1 MFVLRALG
9 LQSDRWGNPLPVS
22 RRRWVTIG
30 IVIGSVVSIDF
41 PSKFN
46 GDGISMMAAG
56 MLGGAIGGAVLLL
69 IIALVYN
76 SAIARDSV
84 RRGRRRVTH
93 GMGTPIL

>member
-1 MFVLRALG
+1 
-9 LQSDRWGNPLPVS
+9 
-22 RRRWVTIG
+22 
-30 IVIGSVVSIDF
+30 
-41 PSKFN
+41 
-46 GDGISMMAAG
+46 MMAEG

>member
-1 MFVLRALG
+1 MLKTCLDYGHAFTYVK
-9 LQSDRWGNPLPVS
+9 
-22 RRRWVTIG
+22 
-30 IVIGSVVSIDF
+30 VIIA
-41 PSKFN
+41 KFN

>member
-22 RRRWVTIG
+22 RRRWMMIG
-30 IVIGSVVSIDF
+30 IVIGSIVSIDI
-41 PSKFN
+41 PSKF
-46 GDGISMMAAG
+46 DGGGFSMMVAG

-69 IIALVYN
+69 VIVLVYN

-93 GMGTPIL
+93 GMGNPVL